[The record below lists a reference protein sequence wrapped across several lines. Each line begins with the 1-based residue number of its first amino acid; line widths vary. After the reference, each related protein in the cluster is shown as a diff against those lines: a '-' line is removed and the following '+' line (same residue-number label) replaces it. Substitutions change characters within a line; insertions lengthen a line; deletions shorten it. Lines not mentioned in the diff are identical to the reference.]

1 LPKALGCDGW
11 HTAKVTTCSELD
23 NALATASCLANNG
36 ACIEVVTDAYAASP
50 LALKLHDNLRTL
62 YKDTGS

>member
-1 LPKALGCDGW
+1 MPKALGCEGW
-11 HTAKVTTCSELD
+11 YTAKVTTCSELD
-23 NALATASCLANNG
+23 NALGTASVPNNG
-36 ACIEVVTDAYAASP
+36 AYIEVVTDAYAASP